1 MKKGWERIQ
10 KNTASL
16 FISVSLPFRHLNH
29 PLSRRHV
36 LKKPRHGKK
45 KEEAQIHFYISMKKC
60 WNNSEELS
68 PPQNRI
74 NPLLFPLIPQ
84 TLWYYLIGWCTV
96 WILSTK
102 HAQNNVSRSPLWRLE
117 SACLFPQFI
126 SFTKCNASFFSVCP
140 RLSGDLSS
148 FLSSGFRSNYELT
161 EELLVPFPL
170 ATARK
175 ANDFKIVQDK
185 ELKNKKERNMQNMYL
200 YMHRAAKPAWSQ
212 LDKYLVCYICYFL
225 LIFCPLF
232 IWFRNELAMSIW
244 QRKKKIKMKRLNF
257 ETN

>member
-1 MKKGWERIQ
+1 MKKGWEWEKEKHSIIVH
-10 KNTASL
+10 
-16 FISVSLPFRHLNH
+16 FSLPPF
-29 PLSRRHV
+29 PS
-36 LKKPRHGKK
+36 LKSSPFPSLCPEETSAWKK
-45 KEEAQIHFYISMKKC
+45 KEEAQIHFHISLKKC

-161 EELLVPFPL
+161 GELLVPFPL
-170 ATARK
+170 AMARK
-175 ANDFKIVQDK
+175 ANDFVIVQEE
-185 ELKNKKERNMQNMYL
+185 ELKNKKERNMQNMPNQ
-200 YMHRAAKPAWSQ
+200 HGIS
-212 LDKYLVCYICYFL
+212 
-225 LIFCPLF
+225 
-232 IWFRNELAMSIW
+232 
-244 QRKKKIKMKRLNF
+244 
-257 ETN
+257 